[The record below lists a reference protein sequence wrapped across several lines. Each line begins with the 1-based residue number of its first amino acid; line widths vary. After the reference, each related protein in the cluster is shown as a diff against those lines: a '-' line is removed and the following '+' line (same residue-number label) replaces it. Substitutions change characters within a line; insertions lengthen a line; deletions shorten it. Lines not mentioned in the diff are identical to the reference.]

1 MLKNTE
7 LYPTV
12 ELLQPV
18 ENTHSAAR
26 LEFIQLEGWKHIA
39 TVAEDY
45 EDYTLVSR
53 KLLSF

>member
-1 MLKNTE
+1 VLKNTE